1 MLYNFSSYIISAIS
15 ITSGEDDMGTIK
27 IAIIGAG
34 NCFSSLYQGLT
45 YYKDETAEHIPGIMW
60 ANIGGYQPKDI
71 EVVAVFDV
79 DKRKVGIPTGAAIF
93 AAPNCARLFQ
103 PEVPQG
109 PIVQMG
115 QVFDGVSEYMQEQPE
130 EFGFRISN
138 KKPVD
143 VVSVLKDS
151 GADILIN
158 YLPVGSQKATEFY
171 AQAAIDAGVAFLN
184 CIPVFIAS
192 NPAWEQK
199 FIDARLPLIGDDMR
213 SQLGASVL
221 SQVLQELAFDRGL
234 LVDFHQQLNVGGNTD
249 FNNMMV
255 QSRLASKKK
264 SKENVIRAQNDIRGI
279 PVPEHSLF
287 AGPST
292 FLPYLKD
299 NKVAYF
305 NLRLRGFGDAPVTI
319 DVKLSVQDSENSAG
333 VVIDAIRYL
342 QVARELGVIG
352 ALRGPSAWTQKTP
365 PEQMM
370 YADAKQECEALAH
383 RVLTD
388 SVRRSNAKRAQI
400 SRTKSS
406 PRTQARQLDPR

>member
-1 MLYNFSSYIISAIS
+1 VGKS
-15 ITSGEDDMGTIK
+15 
-27 IAIIGAG
+27 
-34 NCFSSLYQGLT
+34 
-45 YYKDETAEHIPGIMW
+45 TAE
-60 ANIGGYQPKDI
+60 
-71 EVVAVFDV
+71 
-79 DKRKVGIPTGAAIF
+79 AIF
-93 AAPNCARLFQ
+93 APPNCVRIFQ
-103 PEVPQG
+103 VEVPKG

-115 QVFDGVSEYMQEQPE
+115 TVLDGVSKHMLEQPE
-130 EFGFRISN
+130 ELGFRISSE
-138 KKPVD
+138 KPVD
-143 VVSVLKDS
+143 LVASLKAS
-151 GADILIN
+151 KADILIN
-158 YLPVGSQKATEFY
+158 YLPVGSQKATEYY
-171 AQAAIDAGVAFLN
+171 AQAAIDSGVAFLN

-192 NPAWEQK
+192 DPVWEKK
-199 FIDARLPLIGDDMR
+199 FIKAGLPIVGDDMR

-234 LVDFHQQLNVGGNTD
+234 TVDFHQQLNIGGNTD

-264 SKENVIRAQNDIRGI
+264 SKENVIRAQNDLRNI
-279 PVPEHSLF
+279 PVAEHSLF

-292 FLPYLKD
+292 YLPYLKD

-342 QVARELGVIG
+342 KVARELNVVG

-370 YADAKQECEALAH
+370 YADAKKECESLAN
-383 RVLTD
+383 RTITK
-388 SVRRSNAKRAQI
+388 SVRNQI
-400 SRTKSS
+400 KS
-406 PRTQARQLDPR
+406 